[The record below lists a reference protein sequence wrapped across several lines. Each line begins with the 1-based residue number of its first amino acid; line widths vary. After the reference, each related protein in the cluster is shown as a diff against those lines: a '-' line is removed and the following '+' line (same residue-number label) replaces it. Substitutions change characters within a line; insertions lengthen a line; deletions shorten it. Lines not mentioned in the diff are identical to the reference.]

1 MVGIQPKA
9 DDVTKTADS
18 AVAVA
23 LAGAPDWR
31 VYPPLTLGPI
41 LTVSLAQFVEHGYDA
56 TTVRTIARQVG
67 VTVPALYYHFEN
79 KQAILVALL
88 DHAMTTVSCH
98 VDAAI
103 AEAGEAG
110 DAPAERFAA
119 IVEAVVLYMAHHRD
133 LAFLDSER
141 RALTPT
147 NRARYVAHR
156 DRLEQKLRETIEAG
170 RRSGVFRTDDAAS
183 CGRAILSMCQGIA
196 GWYRPD
202 GPDTPEGTAARY
214 VRIALAAV
222 EYTGR

>member
-41 LTVSLAQFVEHGYDA
+41 LTVALAQFVEHGYDA
-56 TTVRTIARQVG
+56 TTVRTIAKEVG

-88 DHAMTTVSCH
+88 DHAMTTVSSH

-103 AEAGEAG
+103 AEAGE
-110 DAPAERFAA
+110 APAERFAA

-141 RALTPT
+141 RALTPA

-156 DRLEQKLRETIEAG
+156 DQLEQKLRETIETG
-170 RRSGVFRTDDAAS
+170 RRSAVFRTDDAAT

>member
-1 MVGIQPKA
+1 MVAIQRKA
-9 DDVTKTADS
+9 DDVTKIGDS
-18 AVAVA
+18 AVPVKP
-23 LAGAPDWR
+23 AGAPDWR

-41 LTVSLAQFVEHGYDA
+41 LKVALAQFVEHGYDA
-56 TTVRTIARQVG
+56 TTVRTIAKEVG

-88 DHAMTTVSCH
+88 DPAMNTVSSH

-103 AEAGEAG
+103 AEAG
-110 DAPAERFAA
+110 DAPVERFAA
-119 IVEAVVLYMAHHRD
+119 IVEAVALYMAHHRD
-133 LAFLDSER
+133 LAFLDAER
-141 RALTPT
+141 RALTPP

-156 DRLEQKLRETIEAG
+156 DRLEQKLRETIETG
-170 RRSGVFRTDDAAS
+170 RRRGVFRTDEAAT

>member
-1 MVGIQPKA
+1 MAGIQPKA

-18 AVAVA
+18 AVATA
-23 LAGAPDWR
+23 PAGAPDWR
-31 VYPPLTLGPI
+31 VYPPLALGPI
-41 LTVSLAQFVEHGYDA
+41 LEAALAQFVEHGYDA
-56 TTVRTIARQVG
+56 TTVRTIAKQVG

-88 DHAMTTVSCH
+88 DHAMATVSAH
-98 VDAAI
+98 LDAAI
-103 AEAGEAG
+103 AEAGEA
-110 DAPAERFAA
+110 PAERLAA
-119 IVEAVVLYMAHHRD
+119 IVEAVVLYMARHRD

-141 RALTPT
+141 RALTPA

-156 DRLEQKLRETIEAG
+156 DRLEQKLRETIETG
-170 RRSGVFRTDDAAS
+170 RRSGAFRTDDAAS

-214 VRIALAAV
+214 VRIALAAA

>member
-1 MVGIQPKA
+1 MSQ
-9 DDVTKTADS
+9 TADS
-18 AVAVA
+18 GVAMA
-23 LAGAPDWR
+23 PAGAANWR
-31 VYPPLTLGPI
+31 VYPPLALTPI
-41 LTVSLAQFVEHGYDA
+41 LEVALAQFVEHGYDA
-56 TTVRTIARQVG
+56 TTVRTIAKEVG

-88 DHAMTTVSCH
+88 DHAMATVSSH

-103 AEAGEAG
+103 AEAG

-133 LAFLDSER
+133 LAFLDCER
-141 RALTPT
+141 RALTPP

-156 DRLEQKLRETIEAG
+156 DRLELKLRETIEAG
-170 RRSGVFRTDDAAS
+170 RRGGVFRTDDSAS
-183 CGRAILSMCQGIA
+183 CGRAILAMCQGIA

-202 GPDTPEGTAARY
+202 GPDTAEGTAARY

>member
-1 MVGIQPKA
+1 M
-9 DDVTKTADS
+9 TRTANS
-18 AVAVA
+18 AVPT
-23 LAGAPDWR
+23 APADAANWR
-31 VYPPLTLGPI
+31 VYPPLALTPI
-41 LTVSLAQFVEHGYDA
+41 LEVALADFVEHGYDA
-56 TTVRTIARQVG
+56 TTVRTIAKEVG

-88 DHAMTTVSCH
+88 DHAMATVSAH

-103 AEAGEAG
+103 AEAGEA
-110 DAPAERFAA
+110 PVKRFAA

-141 RALTPT
+141 RALTST

-170 RRSGVFRTDDAAS
+170 RRDGAFRTDDAAT

-196 GWYRPD
+196 GWYRAD

-222 EYTGR
+222 EYTVR